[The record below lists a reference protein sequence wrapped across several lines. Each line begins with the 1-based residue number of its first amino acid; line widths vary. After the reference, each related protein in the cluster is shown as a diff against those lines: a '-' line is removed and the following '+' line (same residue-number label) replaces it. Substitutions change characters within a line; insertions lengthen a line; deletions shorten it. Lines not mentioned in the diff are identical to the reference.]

1 MFYTHGC
8 IFYGPNTHNS
18 SVEIAIQ
25 RFILPKSPFKSVL
38 WVKTHR
44 FWRHN
49 DFQSYIDF
57 SSKFIMY

>member
-18 SVEIAIQ
+18 RLEKTIEL
-25 RFILPKSPFKSVL
+25 FIVSKSLFKSVL
-38 WVKTHR
+38 WVKTHS

-49 DFQSYIDF
+49 DFQGYNDF
-57 SSKFIMY
+57 SSKLTKY